1 MAGQLTLAVKAI
13 LAVLNSTLTY
23 SQSMDYL
30 VNGSEHPNMSLLLWT
45 SKIMTE
51 TEATC
56 FLWSG
61 TRNNNLPLL
70 TRVLATGQEER
81 SKPESSAAKLYC
93 LLLQEPESKSK
104 SSIAYIFRSQSARAQ
119 EQKQENGETPSPL
132 RRIILCLGRVT
143 P

>member
-1 MAGQLTLAVKAI
+1 MAGQLTLAVKTT

-51 TEATC
+51 TEANC

-61 TRNNNLPLL
+61 TRNNNLPL
-70 TRVLATGQEER
+70 TV
-81 SKPESSAAKLYC
+81 ESMFLM
-93 LLLQEPESKSK
+93 
-104 SSIAYIFRSQSARAQ
+104 
-119 EQKQENGETPSPL
+119 
-132 RRIILCLGRVT
+132 CLGHGYSRT
-143 P
+143 